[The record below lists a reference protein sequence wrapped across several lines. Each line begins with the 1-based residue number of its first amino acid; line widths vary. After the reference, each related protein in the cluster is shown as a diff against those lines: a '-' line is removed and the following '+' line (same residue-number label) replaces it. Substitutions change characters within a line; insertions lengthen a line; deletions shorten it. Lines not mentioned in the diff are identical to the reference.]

1 MCLNTDTSAASP
13 TQAGFLLPPFDVI
26 FVWLPLVVVHV
37 PYYTL
42 VGPYNVSLFLR
53 LVSQL
58 ELVLYI
64 CSPLVRCLPTLP
76 AVMASL
82 PAIEHQN

>member
-1 MCLNTDTSAASP
+1 
-13 TQAGFLLPPFDVI
+13 LLPPFDVI

-42 VGPYNVSLFLR
+42 VGRRNVSLFLQP
-53 LVSQL
+53 VSQL

-64 CSPLVRCLPTLP
+64 CRALPVPLCQTLGQSGEQLDVYTHP
-76 AVMASL
+76 A
-82 PAIEHQN
+82 H